1 MDLLPSKDRVE
12 VSAPAQ
18 LMLRDYAGH
27 RWPTLNH
34 KARMSRL
41 AGALGLGFRRVRA
54 IYQADPSVRL
64 RADEL
69 AAIEALSQR
78 QIEEANR
85 NDFADLQDRVARLEA
100 ALVHQEEER
109 PHHQVAALQ
118 QANYGRRRGDVAGS
132 HQRG

>member
-1 MDLLPSKDRVE
+1 MDFLPSKDRVE
-12 VSAPAQ
+12 VSASAQ

-41 AGALGLGFRRVRA
+41 ACALGLGFRRVRA

-69 AAIEALSQR
+69 AAIEALSSHE
-78 QIEEANR
+78 IDEANR
-85 NDFADLQDRVARLEA
+85 NEFAALQDRVARLEA
-100 ALVHQEEER
+100 ALFTQDEEFHR
-109 PHHQVAALQ
+109 PQVAALQ
-118 QANYGRRRGDVAGS
+118 HANYGRRRGDVAGAVG
-132 HQRG
+132 R